1 MRGFTLV
8 GTLAWLLSCS
18 TSYAK
23 WVRISDWGENP
34 THLDLDAYI
43 PAELEDKPAVLLAL
57 HYCGG
62 SGKAYHAVANFDAYA
77 EAKGFIVAYPST
89 KMDDSC
95 WDVNSNKSLTV
106 DGGGDSTGLANM
118 MRYFIKA
125 YNADPMRIYVQGT
138 SSGCMMTNVLL
149 ATYPDIFMA
158 GSCYSGVP
166 AGCLAGSPG
175 SSPQSADSKCANG
188 QNIKTGEEWAEIVRA
203 MNPRW
208 NGVYPRLQTFHGD
221 GDEFV
226 SYRNLQEQLKQWS
239 TVQGV
244 KFTKNVTDTPQG
256 GYTQMLYGDGGYL
269 VGISAHKVG
278 HVVPVNRDADIMW
291 FNLGSGT

>member
-1 MRGFTLV
+1 MRGFTLT
-8 GTLAWLLSCS
+8 GTVAWLLSCS

-23 WVRISDWGENP
+23 WIQISDWGENP
-34 THLDLDAYI
+34 THLDMHAYI
-43 PAELEDKPAVLLAL
+43 PRNLQSSPAVLLAL

-62 SGKAYHAVANFDAYA
+62 SGALYHKMANFDAYA
-77 EAKGFIVAYPST
+77 EAKGFIVVYPST
-89 KMDDSC
+89 RMDDNC
-95 WDVNSNKSLTV
+95 WDVASNKSLTV

-118 MRYFIKA
+118 MRYFIEA

-149 ATYPDIFMA
+149 ATYPDLFMA

-188 QNIKTGEEWAEIVRA
+188 QNIKTGEEWAKIVRA

-208 NGVYPRLQTFHGD
+208 TGGYPRLQTFHGTA
-221 GDEFV
+221 DEFV
-226 SYRNLQEQLKQWS
+226 SYKNFGEQLKQWS
-239 TVQGV
+239 AIQGV
-244 KFTKNVTDTPQG
+244 ELTQNITDRPQG

-269 VGISAHKVG
+269 VGISAHDVG
-278 HVVPVNRDADIMW
+278 HVVPVNLDADIRW
-291 FNLGSGT
+291 FNLGV